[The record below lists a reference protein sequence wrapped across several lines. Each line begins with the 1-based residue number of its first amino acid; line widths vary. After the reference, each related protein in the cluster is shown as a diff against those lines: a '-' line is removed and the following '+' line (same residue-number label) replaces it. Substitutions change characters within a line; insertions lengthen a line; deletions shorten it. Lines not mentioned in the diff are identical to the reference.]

1 MQGWGPGSNAR
12 TIYAIRLEC
21 LDKQRVRVSSRSI
34 TTAATTTRKQKRNP
48 LQPKTKK
55 GTVLFYRY
63 VLLLYPFLVLCLA
76 VASPSV
82 AILHTCLL
90 TSALV
95 AILYI
100 CLRIWAVCPPSRNSL
115 LANLYVCFPVL
126 AIVSTFWQLF
136 NGNSQ
141 HVHPRFWLV
150 CPPTGKSFVANLL
163 HQSHPFARLWA
174 SVS

>member
-1 MQGWGPGSNAR
+1 MSAPGQSR
-12 TIYAIRLEC
+12 QRRLLRGNRRGTHC
-21 LDKQRVRVSSRSI
+21 N
-34 TTAATTTRKQKRNP
+34 RK
-48 LQPKTKK
+48 PKKEQCYFTDM
-55 GTVLFYRY
+55 FYCY
-63 VLLLYPFLVLCLA
+63 NPFLVLCLA

-82 AILHTCLL
+82 AILDTCLL